1 MKTILL
7 IIMSLSV
14 LNHTSLAQSQ
24 DEKEVAAAVESL
36 RKAMIDAS
44 ESSLKDLTSD
54 ALSYG
59 HSSGMVEDKAGFI
72 GRLLSGE
79 SDFKTITL
87 SDQTI
92 KINNNVAIVRHRLV
106 AETSDNGK
114 PGNPNLS
121 VLLVW
126 QKDKGKWKLVARQ
139 AVKNQ

>member
-1 MKTILL
+1 
-7 IIMSLSV
+7 MSLSV

-24 DEKEVAAAVESL
+24 DEKEVATAVESL

-44 ESSLKDLTSD
+44 ENSLKDLTSD

-59 HSSGMVEDKAGFI
+59 HSSGMIEDKTGFI

-92 KINNNVAIVRHRLV
+92 KITNNVAIVRHKLV
-106 AETSDNGK
+106 AETADNGK

-121 VLLVW
+121 ILLVW
-126 QKDKGKWKLVARQ
+126 QKEKGKWKLVARQ

>member
-7 IIMSLSV
+7 TIMSVIV

-24 DEKEVAAAVESL
+24 DEKEVAAAVENL

-44 ESSLKDLTSD
+44 ENTLKDLTSD

-59 HSSGMVEDKAGFI
+59 HSSGMVEDKTSFI

-92 KINNNVAIVRHRLV
+92 RITNNVAIVRHKLV
-106 AETSDNGK
+106 AETNDNGK

-121 VLLVW
+121 ILLVW
-126 QKDKGKWKLVARQ
+126 QKERGKWKLVARQ

>member
-1 MKTILL
+1 
-7 IIMSLSV
+7 MSLFV

-24 DEKEVAAAVESL
+24 DEKEVAVAVESL
-36 RKAMIDAS
+36 SKAMIDAS

-92 KINNNVAIVRHRLV
+92 RINNNVAIVRHRLV
-106 AETSDNGK
+106 AETADNGK

-121 VLLVW
+121 ILLVW
-126 QKDKGKWKLVARQ
+126 QKESGKWKLVARQ

>member
-1 MKTILL
+1 
-7 IIMSLSV
+7 MSLFV
-14 LNHTSLAQSQ
+14 LNQTSLAQSQ

-44 ESSLKDLTSD
+44 ESSLKDLTSE

-59 HSSGMVEDKAGFI
+59 HSSGMVEDRAGFI

-92 KINNNVAIVRHRLV
+92 KITNNVAIVRHRLV
-106 AETSDNGK
+106 AETNDNGK

>member
-24 DEKEVAAAVESL
+24 DEKEVATAVESL

-87 SDQTI
+87 TDQTI
-92 KINNNVAIVRHRLV
+92 RINNNVAIVRHKLV
-106 AETSDNGK
+106 AETNDNGK

-121 VLLVW
+121 ILLVW
-126 QKDKGKWKLVARQ
+126 QKEKGKWKLVARQ

>member
-1 MKTILL
+1 
-7 IIMSLSV
+7 MSLSV

-36 RKAMIDAS
+36 RKAMIDAT

-92 KINNNVAIVRHRLV
+92 KITNNVAIVRHRLV
-106 AETSDNGK
+106 AETADNGK

>member
-36 RKAMIDAS
+36 RKAMIDAT

-92 KINNNVAIVRHRLV
+92 KITNNVAIVRHRLV
-106 AETSDNGK
+106 AETADNGK